1 MRHVNRVP
9 RALSALT
16 LASLL
21 LGCGAPYRF
30 ITLDDEN
37 ATEWWP
43 VSPATRAV
51 DVAAPAPAPAAAP
64 SAAPAVASRVAVLE
78 IAGGKLEPDL
88 LRLLTD
94 GVRAQALKSV
104 RARGM
109 TVMTRE
115 SMLAILDDM
124 GGCATTEEGACEVET
139 GRNIGAD
146 LLVTGDVTKIGAQHF
161 LTLKLFDVRSGALL
175 STRSLRATDGV
186 GLVDAIEREG
196 AALFN
201 EGLGGP

>member
-1 MRHVNRVP
+1 MKHMSH
-9 RALSALT
+9 ALRTVGALA
-16 LASLL
+16 LVSFV
-21 LGCGAPYRF
+21 LGCGASYRF

-37 ATEWWP
+37 AAEWWP
-43 VSPATRAV
+43 VTPATRAV
-51 DVAAPAPAPAAAP
+51 DVAEPAPTPAASPAPAPTGT
-64 SAAPAVASRVAVLE
+64 SRVAVLE
-78 IAGGKLEPDL
+78 IAGGGLDADL

-124 GGCATTEEGACEVET
+124 GGCATAEEGACEVET

-146 LLVTGDVTKIGAQHF
+146 LLVTGDVTKVGAQYF

-186 GLVDAIEREG
+186 GLVDAVEREG
-196 AALFN
+196 AGLFL
-201 EGLGGP
+201 EGLGGS